1 VTSWSGSASPNYWFE
16 PGYNSTMQ
24 TNTETKMSLGSHL
37 QELRHHLLLSLIG
50 LAIAVAVAFIFTPRV
65 IDFLAAPVGG
75 INHLQAIDV
84 TETIQVYMKV
94 ALLCGVIL
102 ASPWI
107 FYQLFLFIG
116 KGLTKK
122 EKSGL
127 LIAIPF
133 VTLLFIGGAIFA
145 FLVMLPPAMQFFSG
159 LLHIQTVIRI
169 RSYFDF
175 TVNLIFWI
183 AVSFEIPLIFY
194 ILARFGFISAGQMTK
209 GWRIAIIA
217 IAVLA
222 AVITPT
228 PDPVNMTIFM
238 IPLFGLYLLSILLA
252 RLAQKNR
259 AVAMKE

>member
-1 VTSWSGSASPNYWFE
+1 METK
-16 PGYNSTMQ
+16 
-24 TNTETKMSLGSHL
+24 TETKMSLGSHL
-37 QELRHHLLLSLIG
+37 EELRRHLLLSLIG
-50 LAIAVAVAFIFTPRV
+50 LAIGVAVAFVFTPQV
-65 IDFLAAPVGG
+65 IDFLAAPIGG
-75 INHLQAIDV
+75 ITRLQAIDV

-94 ALLCGVIL
+94 ALLAGLIL

-116 KGLTKK
+116 KGLTEK
-122 EKSGL
+122 EKKGL
-127 LIAIPF
+127 LVAIPF
-133 VTLLFIGGAIFA
+133 VTLLFVGGAIFA

-159 LLHIQTVIRI
+159 LLNIQTIIRI

-194 ILARFGFISAGQMTK
+194 LLARFGFISAAQMTK
-209 GWRIAIIA
+209 GWRIAVIVIA
-217 IAVLA
+217 LLA
-222 AVITPT
+222 ALITPT
-228 PDPVNMTIFM
+228 PDPVNMAIFM

-259 AVAMKE
+259 AAAAKE

>member
-1 VTSWSGSASPNYWFE
+1 ME
-16 PGYNSTMQ
+16 
-24 TNTETKMSLGSHL
+24 TNTETTMSLRDHL
-37 QELRHHLLLSLIG
+37 EELRHHLLLSLIG
-50 LAIAVAVAFIFTPRV
+50 LVIAVAIAFIFTPRV
-65 IDFLAAPVGG
+65 IDFLSAPIGG
-75 INHLQAIDV
+75 IGRLQAIDV

-94 ALLCGVIL
+94 TLLVGVIL

-116 KGLTKK
+116 KGLTKA
-122 EKSGL
+122 EKKGL

-133 VTLLFIGGAIFA
+133 VSLLFLSGALFA
-145 FLVMLPPAMQFFSG
+145 FKVMLPPAMKFFSG
-159 LLHIQTVIRI
+159 LLNMQTVIRI

-194 ILARFGFISAGQMTK
+194 ILARFGFISATQMTK
-209 GWRIAIIA
+209 GWRVAIIA
-217 IAVLA
+217 VAVLA

-228 PDPVNMTIFM
+228 PDPVNMAIFM
-238 IPLFGLYLLSILLA
+238 IPLFGLYLLSILLV

-259 AVAMKE
+259 ATASKE

>member
-1 VTSWSGSASPNYWFE
+1 ME
-16 PGYNSTMQ
+16 
-24 TNTETKMSLGSHL
+24 TNTETSMSLRDHL
-37 QELRHHLLLSLIG
+37 EELRHHLLLSLIG

-75 INHLQAIDV
+75 IARLQAIDV

-94 ALLCGVIL
+94 TLLAGVIL

-116 KGLTKK
+116 KGLTKA
-122 EKSGL
+122 EKKGL

-133 VTLLFIGGAIFA
+133 VTLLFVAGAFFA
-145 FLVMLPPAMQFFSG
+145 FKVMLPPAMQFFSG
-159 LLHIQTVIRI
+159 LLEIQTVIRI

-183 AVSFEIPLIFY
+183 AISFEIPLIFY
-194 ILARFGFISAGQMTK
+194 ILARFGFISATQMTK
-209 GWRIAIIA
+209 GWRIAV
-217 IAVLA
+217 IAVALLA
-222 AVITPT
+222 ALITPT
-228 PDPVNMTIFM
+228 PDPVNMAIFM

-259 AVAMKE
+259 ASATKE

>member
-1 VTSWSGSASPNYWFE
+1 MEKDS
-16 PGYNSTMQ
+16 
-24 TNTETKMSLGSHL
+24 ETRMSLRDHL
-37 QELRHHLLLSLIG
+37 EELRHHLLLSLIG
-50 LAIAVAVAFIFTPRV
+50 LAIAVAFAFVFTPRV
-65 IDFLAAPVGG
+65 IDFLAVPIGG
-75 INHLQAIDV
+75 INRLQAIDV

-94 ALLCGVIL
+94 TLLAGIIL

-116 KGLTKK
+116 KGLTKT
-122 EKSGL
+122 EKQGL
-127 LIAIPF
+127 LTAIPF
-133 VTLLFIGGAIFA
+133 VTLLFFAGAFFA
-145 FLVMLPPAMQFFSG
+145 FKVMLPPAIQFFSG
-159 LLHIQTVIRI
+159 LLNIQTIIRI

-194 ILARFGFISAGQMTK
+194 ILARFGFITAAQMTK

-217 IAVLA
+217 VALLA
-222 AVITPT
+222 ALITPT
-228 PDPVNMTIFM
+228 PDPVNMAIFM

-259 AVAMKE
+259 AAAIKE

>member
-1 VTSWSGSASPNYWFE
+1 ME
-16 PGYNSTMQ
+16 K
-24 TNTETKMSLGSHL
+24 NTENKMSLGSHL
-37 QELRHHLLLSLIG
+37 KELRHNLLLSLIG
-50 LAIAVAVAFIFTPRV
+50 LAIGVGVAFIFTPQV
-65 IDFLAAPVGG
+65 IDFLAAPIGG
-75 INHLQAIDV
+75 ISHLQAIDV

-107 FYQLFLFIG
+107 FYQIFLFIG
-116 KGLTKK
+116 KGLTPK

-127 LIAIPF
+127 LLAIPF
-133 VTLLFIGGAIFA
+133 VTLLFVGGAIFA
-145 FLVMLPPAMQFFSG
+145 FLIMLPPAMKFFLE
-159 LLHIQTVIRI
+159 LLNIQTIIRI

-194 ILARFGFISAGQMTK
+194 ILARFGFVSASQMTK

-217 IAVLA
+217 IALLA
-222 AVITPT
+222 AIITPT
-228 PDPVNMTIFM
+228 PDPVNMAIFM

-252 RLAQKNR
+252 RLAQTNR
-259 AVAMKE
+259 AAAAKE

>member
-1 VTSWSGSASPNYWFE
+1 
-16 PGYNSTMQ
+16 MR
-24 TNTETKMSLGSHL
+24 SHL
-37 QELRHHLLLSLIG
+37 EELRQHLLLSLIG
-50 LAIAVAVAFIFTPRV
+50 LAVAVAFAFIFTPRV

-75 INHLQAIDV
+75 IGRLQAIDV

-94 ALLCGVIL
+94 TLLSGVIL

-116 KGLTKK
+116 KGLTKV
-122 EKSGL
+122 EKKGL

-133 VTLLFIGGAIFA
+133 VTMLFLGGAFFA
-145 FLVMLPPAMQFFSG
+145 FMVMLPPAMQFFSG
-159 LLHIQTVIRI
+159 LLNIQTVIRI

-209 GWRIAIIA
+209 GWRIAV
-217 IAVLA
+217 IAVALLA
-222 AVITPT
+222 ALITPT
-228 PDPVNMTIFM
+228 PDPVNMAIFM

-252 RLAQKNR
+252 RLAQKYR
-259 AVAMKE
+259 AAAAKE